1 MKRCTDT
8 RVAFLLVETG
18 WYENTYAHSSNAP
31 PLCSL
36 HGNPHQQSAKQ
47 RSSHQFFSRPPR
59 NGTPVRMLLP
69 SVPEPVLYAAND
81 VLPVLLVLPLKSH
94 CQHQLGL

>member
-47 RSSHQFFSRPPR
+47 RSSHQWRRSP
-59 NGTPVRMLLP
+59 
-69 SVPEPVLYAAND
+69 
-81 VLPVLLVLPLKSH
+81 H
-94 CQHQLGL
+94 